1 MMYMLKSNLAVKT
14 QILMRIM
21 NINRENNNKIRLN
34 YKDINYIP
42 QNQGNNN
49 QVYLQIQKLSTI
61 PFNIKILK
69 YKIHN
74 S

>member
-61 PFNIKILK
+61 LFNIKILK